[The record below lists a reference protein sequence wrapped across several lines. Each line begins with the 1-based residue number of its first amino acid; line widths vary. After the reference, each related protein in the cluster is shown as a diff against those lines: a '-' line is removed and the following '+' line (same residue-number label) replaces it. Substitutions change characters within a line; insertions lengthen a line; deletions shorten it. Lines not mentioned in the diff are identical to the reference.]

1 MHTHAHKLLCNEV
14 HYSVMVSRK
23 AVLAGVGIGIA
34 GSVGYLM
41 YRAEKA
47 QAQVSRPPSTGCGP
61 YVPNS
66 EKLTTDKASYSI
78 GETLSWTAKNLQIGA
93 QYNVVLATK
102 DLSTWIVPNPFFA
115 TSCVKSGQIHLVRM
129 MGGIDI
135 TPGQYTLIL
144 VKYTPGTQIMSSVS
158 LTLS

>member
-1 MHTHAHKLLCNEV
+1 MNNLYESSAYIYHK
-14 HYSVMVSRK
+14 
-23 AVLAGVGIGIA
+23 
-34 GSVGYLM
+34 
-41 YRAEKA
+41 
-47 QAQVSRPPSTGCGP
+47 QQTPPPTGCGP

-66 EKLTTDKASYSI
+66 EKLTTDKASYHI

-102 DLSTWIVPNPFFA
+102 DLYTWIVPNPFVA
-115 TSCVKSGQIHLVRM
+115 TSCVKSGQINLSKM
-129 MGGIDI
+129 MGGTYV

-158 LTLS
+158 LTSVSYTHLTLPTIYSV

>member
-1 MHTHAHKLLCNEV
+1 
-14 HYSVMVSRK
+14 MVSRK
-23 AVLAGVGIGIA
+23 AILAGVGIGIA
-34 GSVGYLM
+34 GAVGYLI
-41 YRAEKA
+41 YNAEKA
-47 QAQVSRPPSTGCGP
+47 QAQVYQPPSIGCGP

-102 DLSTWIVPNPFFA
+102 DLNTWIAPNPFFA
-115 TSCVKSGQIHLVRM
+115 TSCVKSGQIHLAKM
-129 MGGIDI
+129 MGGTYI

-144 VKYTPGTQIMSSVS
+144 IKYTPGTQIMSSVS
-158 LTLS
+158 VMIS

>member
-1 MHTHAHKLLCNEV
+1 
-14 HYSVMVSRK
+14 MVSKK
-23 AVLAGVGIGIA
+23 AIVIGAGIGIVGA
-34 GSVGYLM
+34 IGYLM
-41 YRAEKA
+41 YKA
-47 QAQVSRPPSTGCGP
+47 YAQQQTPPPTGCGP

-102 DLSTWIVPNPFFA
+102 DLNTWIVPNPFVA
-115 TSCVKSGQIHLVRM
+115 TSCVKSGQIHLARI
-129 MGGIDI
+129 MGGMYI
-135 TPGQYTLIL
+135 TPGEYMLIL

-158 LTLS
+158 VMIS

>member
-1 MHTHAHKLLCNEV
+1 
-14 HYSVMVSRK
+14 MVSKK
-23 AVLAGVGIGIA
+23 AILTGVGIGIA
-34 GSVGYLM
+34 GTVGYLM
-41 YRAEKA
+41 YKA
-47 QAQVSRPPSTGCGP
+47 QAQVYQPPSTGCGP
-61 YVPNS
+61 YVANS
-66 EKLTTDKASYSI
+66 EKLTTDKASYNI

-102 DLSTWIVPNPFFA
+102 DLNTWIVPNPFFA
-115 TSCVKSGQIHLVRM
+115 TSCIKSGQIHLAKM

-158 LTLS
+158 VMIS

>member
-1 MHTHAHKLLCNEV
+1 
-14 HYSVMVSRK
+14 MVSKK
-23 AVLAGVGIGIA
+23 AIAIGVGIGIVSA
-34 GSVGYLM
+34 IGYLM
-41 YRAEKA
+41 YKA
-47 QAQVSRPPSTGCGP
+47 YAKQQQTPPPTGCGP

-66 EKLTTDKASYSI
+66 EKLTTDKASYNI

-115 TSCVKSGQIHLVRM
+115 TSCVKSGQIHLAKM
-129 MGGIDI
+129 MGGMYI